1 MRHLQNLYARFGDKG
16 LVILGFNCSDDTKI
30 ALEMLRDNDVT
41 FPNIIDSSEA
51 AVKVCFQQYQGR
63 WGSAVPM
70 SYIIDREGKVVDA
83 WYGGEEQ
90 HPKAMAAMQK
100 LGGEL
105 ADAVREAMKEKGEPP
120 EKPD

>member
-16 LVILGFNCSDDTKI
+16 LVILGFNCADDTKI
-30 ALEMLRDNDVT
+30 ALEMLRDNDAT
-41 FPNIIDSSEA
+41 FPNVIDSSEA
-51 AVKVCFQQYQGR
+51 AIKVCFQQLQGR

-83 WYGGEEQ
+83 WYGGAEQ

-105 ADAVREAMKEKGEPP
+105 ADAIHEAMREKNEQPA
-120 EKPD
+120 KPD